1 MNRPRQAASGGYAP
15 GVEPSDLSAGHGPA
29 SWDERYA
36 GEGYLFGTQPNR
48 FLVGCRS
55 LLGAGGRAL
64 CVADGEGR
72 NSIWLAGEGF
82 DVDAFDA
89 SRVAVEKARRL
100 AAQRGVSVRFTVAD
114 ADSWRW
120 QESAY
125 DVVAAIF
132 VQFASPDLRRRM
144 FGRIAQALRP
154 GGLLL
159 LEGYRVEQLAYGT
172 GGPRSVAQLYSEE
185 QLRKELAVFD
195 LEQVRSYDEV
205 VEEGVGH
212 SGMSALIDVVARRPI
227 A

>member
-1 MNRPRQAASGGYAP
+1 MP
-15 GVEPSDLSAGHGPA
+15 GPA
-29 SWDERYA
+29 SWDDRYA
-36 GEGYLFGTQPNR
+36 GDEYLFGTEPNR
-48 FLVGCRS
+48 FLVACRS
-55 LLGAGGRAL
+55 LLVDGGRAL

-72 NSIWLAGEGF
+72 NSVWLASEGF

-89 SRVAVEKARRL
+89 SPVAVEKARRL
-100 AAQRGVSVRFTVAD
+100 AAERGVSVRFTVAD
-114 ADSWRW
+114 ADSWSW
-120 QESAY
+120 PESAY

-132 VQFASPDLRRRM
+132 IQFATPDLRRRM
-144 FGRIAQALRP
+144 FDRMAQTLRP

-172 GGPRSVAQLYSEE
+172 GGPRSAAHLYTEE
-185 QLRKELAVFD
+185 QLRTELAVLA
-195 LEQVRSYDEV
+195 LEQVRSYDKA

>member
-1 MNRPRQAASGGYAP
+1 
-15 GVEPSDLSAGHGPA
+15 VKPSDLSAGPGPA
-29 SWDERYA
+29 SWDDRYA
-36 GEGYLFGTQPNR
+36 GDEYLFGTEPNR
-48 FLVGCRS
+48 FLVACRS
-55 LLGAGGRAL
+55 LLGDDGRAL

-72 NSIWLAGEGF
+72 NSVWLASEGF

-89 SRVAVEKARRL
+89 SPVAVEKARRL
-100 AAQRGVSVRFTVAD
+100 AAKRGVSVRFTVAD
-114 ADSWRW
+114 ADSWSW
-120 QESAY
+120 PESAY

-132 VQFASPDLRRRM
+132 IQFAAPDLRRRM
-144 FGRIAQALRP
+144 FDRMAQTLRP

-172 GGPRSVAQLYSEE
+172 GGPRSAAHLYTEE
-185 QLRKELAVFD
+185 QLRTELAVLK
-195 LEQVRSYDEV
+195 LEQVRCYDEA